1 MTCATYT
8 LERRV
13 GKHLTPARQ
22 MSRGLGKIGARI
34 KEIFEGAPTASF
46 STSELCKLV
55 YRTEPVLKKHR
66 VAVLRA
72 LRTPARRQNAEI
84 WFLVLHHEKTDTEW
98 LGKRYPFRPK
108 AARRLR

>member
-1 MTCATYT
+1 
-8 LERRV
+8 
-13 GKHLTPARQ
+13 

-34 KEIFEGAPTASF
+34 KEIFEEAPAASF

-55 YRTEPVLKKHR
+55 YRTEPVVLKKHR

-72 LRTPARRQNAEI
+72 LRTLARQERAEI
-84 WFLVLHHEKTDTEW
+84 WFLVLQHEKADTEW